1 MNTEMQEIQKKI
13 SSLEAKVSDMFE
25 KHTFEKEEIKKCIE
39 SLKEDLTAASKG
51 LDHMSSNLSI
61 SLINGAQQLV
71 YEYMARGEAKVIN
84 PDVFRINKN
93 RSRNF
98 QISFIISSDLS
109 GYFLRVFATMNPN
122 RIDPDNYSPRKYYI
136 TAVYMDFISYEN
148 NVSSDDLLSL
158 LPSEE
163 TRFNLCMKVRKEI
176 LTLMNGTLSSR
187 VLNLINSY

>member
-25 KHTFEKEEIKKCIE
+25 KHTFEKEEIKKRIE
-39 SLKEDLTAASKG
+39 SLKEDLTAASRG

-122 RIDPDNYSPRKYYI
+122 RIDPDNYI